1 MQDESMLNEDL
12 DVKDVIKENVETKGL
27 DKDQYIA
34 KLNDDLIEQKKK
46 SEEYFENLKRNM
58 ADFDNFKKRIT
69 REKDSIYFNVT
80 VELLE
85 DLLPILDN
93 FEIAINAEC
102 TDKVFKDGMVMIFD
116 KLKETL
122 EKLGLEEIEAL
133 NEEFDP
139 NLHEAVMYV
148 EDSNY
153 SEKQIVEVLRKG
165 YKKGDKVIRHTMVK
179 VAN

>member
-93 FEIAINAEC
+93 FEIAINAES